1 MERDAQERE
10 KNSASFFNFQL
21 KRKAVGVERGF
32 LRGVGS
38 TPAHFV
44 AKFDYQGFLKKMF
57 LKEFFFQTHTTDSK
71 LRQQH

>member
-44 AKFDYQGFLKKMF
+44 AKFDYQGFLKKNVF
-57 LKEFFFQTHTTDSK
+57 ERILFSNTHNGF
-71 LRQQH
+71 